1 MITPELIGYI
11 RGEFAKG
18 KTREEIHTGLI
29 ADGGWNEA
37 DLSEAFRIVIP
48 MQGFGESSFA
58 TKVKSSSSFWKILL
72 ILVVLGALG
81 FAVWRFYRAP
91 AISMWDSLVK
101 NIPKLSIPY
110 FNTKKPNTTVNTP
123 PPNNPV
129 VAQNNPVVPIKVGI
143 PTEVR
148 IKDCGIGIAPNLKN
162 PRTYQNDAVLN
173 CLGNSALYCE
183 DAKAVLNDA
192 FFPTIFQIIKD
203 NNTSQSCNFKLSY
216 GQDSTL
222 VDATGKKLAGQYLTC
237 PIGIVKSLDEAKQV
251 PVFSVPDTSN
261 LSKYA
266 SQIYFYGT
274 LGLFIENNIEK
285 NKIQA
290 LGCSGPYIDSV
301 VTGYQKTQIKR

>member
-18 KTREEIHTGLI
+18 KTREEIHAGLI
-29 ADGGWNEA
+29 ADGGWSEA
-37 DLSEAFRIVIP
+37 DLSEAFRIIIP
-48 MQGFGESSFA
+48 MQGFGESSFNQ
-58 TKVKSSSSFWKILL
+58 KVELSPSFWQNLVFIIIGLICVVFWYFYHPVIVSFWNSGVKSFQELSINFGKI
-72 ILVVLGALG
+72 
-81 FAVWRFYRAP
+81 FSTDKAP
-91 AISMWDSLVK
+91 A
-101 NIPKLSIPY
+101 
-110 FNTKKPNTTVNTP
+110 
-123 PPNNPV
+123 NPV
-129 VAQNNPVVPIKVGI
+129 ISQKNAIVPTKVGI
-143 PTEVR
+143 PTEVV
-148 IKDCGIGIAPNLKN
+148 IKDCGTTNSPSLKN
-162 PRTYQNDAVLN
+162 ANTYQNDAVLN

-192 FFPTIFQIIKD
+192 LFPTIFQIIKD
-203 NNTSQSCNFKLSY
+203 NNTGQSCNFKLSY

-222 VDATGKKLAGQYLTC
+222 IDTTGKKLAGQYLTC
-237 PIGIVKSLDEAKQV
+237 PIGIVKSLDETKKV
-251 PVFSVPDTSN
+251 PVFSVPDINN

-301 VTGYQKTQIKR
+301 VASYQKMQIKR